1 MKIIVLVKQVPDTW
15 SERRI
20 DLGSGRVDRSASE
33 AVIDEISERAIE
45 VGLALKDAD
54 KSVTVT
60 LLTMGPSAALD
71 ALRKGLSM
79 GADNAVHIVDDS
91 LQGAD
96 LWVTAAVMASALQGR
111 EWDLV
116 IAGNESTDG
125 RGGLLPAMLAE
136 RLGVASLSAADSL
149 EVGTASVRGARSA
162 DGVHEV
168 LETALPAI
176 VSITERM
183 PDARLPNFRGILGAK
198 KKPVEVLSASA
209 LALAETTPATAV
221 LSTAERPPR
230 EAGTRVV
237 DDGTGAVALADF
249 LASQRLI

>member
-1 MKIIVLVKQVPDTW
+1 MNIIVLVKQVPDTW

-20 DLGSGRVDRSASE
+20 DLDSGRADRSASE
-33 AVIDEISERAIE
+33 PVIDEISERAIE
-45 VGLALKDAD
+45 VALALKDAD
-54 KSVTVT
+54 KSVKVT
-60 LLTMGPSAALD
+60 LLTMGPSPALD

-79 GADNAVHIVDDS
+79 GADSAVHIVDDS
-91 LQGAD
+91 LRGAD
-96 LWVTAAVMASALQGR
+96 LWVTAAVVAAAVRGR
-111 EWDLV
+111 EWDIV

-149 EVGTASVRGARSA
+149 QIEAGSVTGIRSA
-162 DGVHEV
+162 DGLHEV
-168 LETALPAI
+168 LRAALPAV

-198 KKPVEVLSASA
+198 KKLVEVLSASD
-209 LALAETTPATAV
+209 LALAETTPATVV
-221 LSTAERPPR
+221 LSTGERPPR
-230 EAGTRVV
+230 EAGTRIV

-249 LASQRLI
+249 LASRRMI